1 MKTSDLSPDRQKL
14 LVPLKEYPGASAL
27 VPPPPPRSLGL
38 RETFSDVVRAHEAL
52 GAVLAATSRLPNPN
66 LATRTLDR
74 REAVRSSQI
83 EGTFSDVDQLFEYEA
98 TGSDDGLPRD
108 VVVTRN
114 YVKALHYGLQQVAAR
129 GSAALDRT
137 LIKSLHCHLMEGA
150 DYQDTPGEFRQRQ
163 NWIGGYRNIYDAK
176 FVPPPH
182 EYVENCI
189 ADLEGVLCYTPTEE
203 EQTEI
208 SIVIRM
214 AIVHAQFE
222 TIHPFIDGNGR
233 VGRLLLPLMLA
244 AEGYP
249 PVYLA
254 GFLKENQQEYYD
266 TLGSVQLRGEWAP
279 WVRFLAEGVRAAA
292 RETIQTAEQLT
303 ALLEQWQTLIR
314 NRNVRSDALPHRI
327 PEYLIAHPVVTVRS
341 IQEAFNTSFPT
352 ANAAL
357 SVMRENGIVKP
368 QAERKRDRI
377 FIATDVISILN
388 RTISSIQPL
397 ADQLQS

>member
-1 MKTSDLSPDRQKL
+1 MKTSDLSPDRQKR

-27 VPPPPPRSLGL
+27 VPPPAPRTLGL
-38 RETFSDVVRAHEAL
+38 KDVFGDVVKAHEAL
-52 GAVLAATSRLPNPN
+52 GAVQAATSSLPNQN

-83 EGTFSDVDQLFEYEA
+83 EGTSSDVDQVFEYEV
-98 TGSDDGLPRD
+98 TGSDDGLPQD
-108 VVVTRN
+108 VVVTLN
-114 YVKALHYGLQQVAAR
+114 YVKALQFGLQQVGTR
-129 GSAALDRT
+129 GAAALDRT
-137 LIKSLHCHLMEGA
+137 LIEMLHSQLMEGTN
-150 DYQDTPGEFRQRQ
+150 YKGTPGEFRQKQ
-163 NWIGGYRNIYDAK
+163 NWIGGHRNIYDAK

-182 EYVENCI
+182 EYLGDCI
-189 ADLEGVLCYTPTEE
+189 ADLEELLLYAPSEE
-203 EQTEI
+203 DQMEI
-208 SIVIRM
+208 SVVIRM

-233 VGRLLLPLMLA
+233 VGRLLLPLMLFA
-244 AEGYP
+244 AGYP

-266 TLGSVQLRGEWAP
+266 TLGAVQLRGEWVP
-279 WVRFLAEGVRAAA
+279 WVRFLAEGVQVAS
-292 RETIQTAEQLT
+292 RETIQTAERLT
-303 ALLEQWQTLIR
+303 ALLDQWKLLIR
-314 NRNVRSDALPHRI
+314 TSNVRSDALPHRL

-357 SVMRENGIVKP
+357 NLMRKNGVVVP
-368 QAERKRDRI
+368 QSERKRDRV

-388 RTISSIQPL
+388 LPPASGRS
-397 ADQLQS
+397 

>member
-27 VPPPPPRSLGL
+27 VPPPAPRTLGL
-38 RETFSDVVRAHEAL
+38 KEVFGDVVKAHEAL
-52 GAVLAATSRLPNPN
+52 GAVQTATSRLPNPN

-83 EGTFSDVDQLFEYEA
+83 EGTSSDVDQVLEYEA
-98 TGSDDGLPRD
+98 TGSEHGLPRD
-108 VVVTRN
+108 VVVTLN
-114 YVKALHYGLQQVAAR
+114 YVKALHYGLLQVGTR
-129 GSAALDRT
+129 GADALDRT
-137 LIKSLHCHLMEGA
+137 LIEMLHRYLMEGT
-150 DYQDTPGEFRQRQ
+150 DYKGTAGEFRQGQ
-163 NWIGGYRNIYDAK
+163 NWIGGHRNIYDAK

-182 EYVENCI
+182 EYVGECI
-189 ADLEGVLCYTPTEE
+189 ADLEELLRYAPSEE
-203 EQTEI
+203 DQTEV

-266 TLGSVQLRGEWAP
+266 TLCAVQLRGEWVP
-279 WVRFLAEGVRAAA
+279 WVRFLAEGVQLAA
-292 RETIQTAEQLT
+292 RETLQTAERLT
-303 ALLEQWQTLIR
+303 ALLDHWKTRLRSSNI
-314 NRNVRSDALPHRI
+314 RSDALPHRL

-341 IQEAFNTSFPT
+341 IQEAFDTSFPT

-357 SVMRENGIVKP
+357 SVMGENGIIAP
-368 QAERKRDRI
+368 QTERKRGRI
-377 FIATDVISILN
+377 FVATDVIIILN
-388 RTISSIQPL
+388 RPP
-397 ADQLQS
+397 APDQ

>member
-1 MKTSDLSPDRQKL
+1 MQ
-14 LVPLKEYPGASAL
+14 
-27 VPPPPPRSLGL
+27 
-38 RETFSDVVRAHEAL
+38 
-52 GAVLAATSRLPNPN
+52 AATSRLPNPN
-66 LATRTLDR
+66 LTTRTLDR

-83 EGTFSDVDQLFEYEA
+83 EGTSSDVDQVLEYEA

-108 VVVTRN
+108 VVVTLN

-137 LIKSLHCHLMEGA
+137 LIEMLHSHLMEGT
-150 DYQDTPGEFRQRQ
+150 DYMGTPGEFRQRQ
-163 NWIGGYRNIYDAK
+163 NWIGGHRNIYDAK

-182 EYVENCI
+182 EYLGDGI
-189 ADLEGVLCYTPTEE
+189 ADLEEVLRYAPSEE
-203 EQTEI
+203 DHTEI

-214 AIVHAQFE
+214 AVVHAQFE

-233 VGRLLLPLMLA
+233 VGRLLLPLMLF

-266 TLGSVQLRGEWAP
+266 TLSAVQLRGEWAP
-279 WVRFLAEGVRAAA
+279 WVRFLAEGVQVAA
-292 RETIQTAEQLT
+292 RETIQTAEHLT
-303 ALLEQWQTLIR
+303 ALVDQWKTLIR
-314 NRNVRSDALPHRI
+314 TSNVRSDALAHRL

-357 SVMRENGIVKP
+357 NIMREHGVVTSLT
-368 QAERKRDRI
+368 ERKRDRI

-388 RTISSIQPL
+388 RHPVP
-397 ADQLQS
+397 DQ

>member
-1 MKTSDLSPDRQKL
+1 MKTSELSPERQKL
-14 LVPLKEYPGASAL
+14 LVPLQEYPGVSAL
-27 VPPPPPRSLGL
+27 VPPPVPHTLGL
-38 RETFSDVVRAHEAL
+38 REVFGDVVKAHEAL
-52 GAVLAATSRLPNPN
+52 GAVQAATSRLPNPN

-83 EGTFSDVDQLFEYEA
+83 EGTSSEVDQVLEYEA
-98 TGSDDGLPRD
+98 TGSDSGLPRD
-108 VVVTRN
+108 VVVTLN
-114 YVKALHYGLQQVAAR
+114 YVKALHYGLQQVSSR
-129 GSAALDRT
+129 GSAALDRS
-137 LIKSLHCHLMEGA
+137 LIEMLHRHLMEGT
-150 DYQDTPGEFRQRQ
+150 DYKEPPGEFRQRQ

-182 EYVENCI
+182 DYLGNCV
-189 ADLEGVLCYTPTEE
+189 ADLEGLLRYAPSEE
-203 EQTEI
+203 DQTEI

-233 VGRLLLPLMLA
+233 VGRLLLALMLF

-266 TLGSVQLRGEWAP
+266 TLGAVQLRGEWAP
-279 WVRFLAEGVRAAA
+279 WVRFLAHGVQVAA
-292 RETIQTAEQLT
+292 RETVQTAERLT
-303 ALLEQWQTLIR
+303 ALLDQWKTLIR
-314 NRNVRSDALPHRI
+314 TSNVRSDALPHRL

-341 IQEAFNTSFPT
+341 IQQAFNTSFPT

-357 SVMRENGIVKP
+357 NIMRENGVVKP
-368 QAERKRDRI
+368 QTERKRDRV
-377 FIATDVISILN
+377 FIATEVISILN
-388 RTISSIQPL
+388 RPVS
-397 ADQLQS
+397 DR

>member
-14 LVPLKEYPGASAL
+14 LVPLKEYPGALAL
-27 VPPPPPRSLGL
+27 VPPPAPRTLGL
-38 RETFSDVVRAHEAL
+38 KDVFGDVVKAHEAL
-52 GAVLAATSRLPNPN
+52 GAVQAATSRLPNPN

-83 EGTFSDVDQLFEYEA
+83 EGTSSEVDQVFAYEA
-98 TGSDDGLPRD
+98 TGSDVGLPRD
-108 VVVTRN
+108 VVVTLN
-114 YVKALHYGLQQVAAR
+114 YVKALQFGLQQVATR

-137 LIKSLHCHLMEGA
+137 LIEMLHRQLMEGT
-150 DYQDTPGEFRQRQ
+150 DYKDTPGELRKKQ
-163 NWIGGYRNIYDAK
+163 NWIGGHRNIYDAK

-182 EYVENCI
+182 EYVGDCL
-189 ADLEGVLCYTPTEE
+189 ADLEELLRYAASEE
-203 EQTEI
+203 DQTEI

-214 AIVHAQFE
+214 AVVHAQFE

-233 VGRLLLPLMLA
+233 VGRLLLPLMLF

-249 PVYLA
+249 PIYLA

-266 TLGSVQLRGEWAP
+266 TLGAVQLRGEWVP
-279 WVRFLAEGVRAAA
+279 WVRFLAEGVQVAA
-292 RETIQTAEQLT
+292 RETIRTAEGLS
-303 ALLEQWQTLIR
+303 ALLAHWKTQLGTS
-314 NRNVRSDALPHRI
+314 NVRSDALPHRL

-357 SVMRENGIVKP
+357 SVLREKGIVAP
-368 QAERKRDRI
+368 QTERKRDRI

-388 RTISSIQPL
+388 RPPVP
-397 ADQLQS
+397 DQ